1 MNLVKSLYERGYKR
15 GDMLELFRF
24 IDWLMVLP
32 ERLKEN
38 FKVEITR
45 YEAAKKMRYVTSI
58 ERQAIQRGIE
68 QSIEQGLLQM
78 ARTNVIEVLHLR
90 FQSVP
95 QDLLDRLQTITDPD
109 HLKNLL
115 GQAVM
120 VGSVE
125 EFERLSA
132 TGGA

>member
-1 MNLVKSLYERGYKR
+1 MNLVKSLYER